1 MRNTCAGWNV
11 ERSSSW
17 FGVGTA
23 SLLLLG
29 AGFMLGC
36 QPEPKRMAPK
46 ATQTPNNQA
55 ASTPAGPYPV
65 DAPIGPRGSKPY
77 QDQWKIRWAEA
88 LLTEYSSNHPERG
101 APFVAFKDFETRET
115 AQLVLDAVL
124 GISCTPPDKRKRD
137 GRAAAEALG
146 LVSFS
151 NPGMLDRFVRFSQD
165 SMMVLWAVAVVADG
179 GRPSGATLE
188 RVFSLAGESEEHDAV
203 IVRILQNLRQGGL
216 TPDLLP
222 TPSSRMQ
229 ELYKEAGFE

>member
-36 QPEPKRMAPK
+36 QPEQKRMAPE

-55 ASTPAGPYPV
+55 ASTLAGPYPV
-65 DAPIGPRGSKPY
+65 DAPIGPLGSKPY
-77 QDQWKIRWAEA
+77 QDLWKIRWAEA

-115 AQLVLDAVL
+115 AQLAFDAVL
-124 GISCTPPDKRKRD
+124 GISCTPPENRKRD
-137 GRAAAEALG
+137 AKAAAEALG
-146 LVSFS
+146 VVSFH
-151 NPGMLDRFVRFSQD
+151 NPGMLDRFGRLSQD
-165 SMMVLWAVAVVADG
+165 SMMVLWAVARVSDA
-179 GRPSGATLE
+179 GRPSDATLE
-188 RVFSLAGESEEHDAV
+188 RVFSLAGESEEHDSV

-222 TPSSRMQ
+222 TPSNRMQ